1 MGDVDELDAD
11 LERLQEAAVLSVPL
25 PSGANFLVLT
35 QDEKKY
41 LEDRCRRY
49 LADNHFSNISDFAD
63 IDKLVTFE
71 LFLHR
76 WSLWLSYGRDYYN
89 AEIDERALASQ
100 CNTYATEI
108 RLLKKSL
115 GVDKPARDKM
125 RGDDSVPNYL
135 SSLRE
140 RAREFGIM
148 RNTQFDKCLELFQQM
163 KALVGFHDRA
173 DDAERRENGV
183 TQDEIFDWIR
193 EVAIPEFEVIDK
205 SFRDTKQRFWI
216 RQQ

>member
-1 MGDVDELDAD
+1 MADASNGPV
-11 LERLQEAAVLSVPL
+11 VLLVRL
-25 PSGANFLVLT
+25 PSGANFVVLT
-35 QDEKKY
+35 QDEKTY
-41 LEDRCRRY
+41 LEDRVQRY
-49 LADNHFSNISDFAD
+49 LADNHFSNVSDFQD

-76 WSLWLSYGRDYYN
+76 WSLWLSYGQDYFG
-89 AEIDERALASQ
+89 AEIDERTLAAQ
-100 CNTYATEI
+100 CNSYAVEI

-140 RAREFGIM
+140 RAREFGVM
-148 RNTQFDKCLELFQQM
+148 RNAQFDKVMELFQQLQ
-163 KALVGFHDRA
+163 ALIGFYDRA
-173 DDAERRENGV
+173 DDTERKENGV
-183 TQDEIFDWIR
+183 TKDEIFDWMR
-193 EVAIPEFEVIDK
+193 EVAIPEFVKIDED
-205 SFRDTKQRFWI
+205 FRKNNQRYWI